1 MKRESR
7 DQRRGFFV
15 VVQILVG
22 HKNGDFVRRSLRLAF
37 FSAGRAQE
45 CARHTSGYAI
55 WVAIFRTASDSISR
69 VIPLMIML
77 MPTSVPIAHTELEG
91 QCT

>member
-1 MKRESR
+1 MKRKAATKGAAFLWSLK
-7 DQRRGFFV
+7 
-15 VVQILVG
+15 ILVG
-22 HKNGDFVRRSLRLAF
+22 HKNGDSPFFERCF

-45 CARHTSGYAI
+45 CARHPSGYAI